1 VKKNTHYIYLT
12 LLSFDSVFKTQ
23 IISWLNLYRQQGVDF
38 TIVKAYPV
46 SQISGI
52 RQHIRQIREIRSAY
66 KGRVRILYVFPGET
80 ALGSVINAMIISL
93 IVLRPF
99 TINGRYLI
107 QTRNKSFGRSLGIVR
122 SLIGFALHV
131 IYDCRA
137 ASAEEYR
144 YLSTQRGHYQEE
156 KYSRTLNE
164 EVRML
169 AVADSVFYVSNELK
183 KYFSGKTPGLDPKP
197 SLIYPCN
204 TDNTRFY
211 FSAEERDSIRYK
223 LGLGDRL
230 VLCYSGGM
238 DFAWHKPDA
247 VLAFFNRM
255 READPRIFLLVLS
268 RDTDSVKKVL
278 EAHNID
284 TKDYLALSLENHEVR
299 PHLAA
304 SDLGLLFRDNAI
316 MNNVASPTKFAEYLL
331 CGLPVAISPGVGD
344 FSKFVLDH
352 DCGIV
357 IDSPEQCDNLFI
369 ISNMETWALHEPKQR
384 FSELG
389 NRYFSKQSLL
399 PEILGMYDRT

>member
-99 TINGRYLI
+99 TISGRYLI

-183 KYFSGKTPGLDPKP
+183 KYFSGKTPGLDRKP

-284 TKDYLALSLENHEVR
+284 TKDYLAL
-299 PHLAA
+299 
-304 SDLGLLFRDNAI
+304 
-316 MNNVASPTKFAEYLL
+316 
-331 CGLPVAISPGVGD
+331 
-344 FSKFVLDH
+344 
-352 DCGIV
+352 
-357 IDSPEQCDNLFI
+357 
-369 ISNMETWALHEPKQR
+369 
-384 FSELG
+384 
-389 NRYFSKQSLL
+389 
-399 PEILGMYDRT
+399 